1 MSVVSSRVS
10 SVSSILKNGVRSQLL
25 RQSNRVYFKLPQ
37 DLRNIIYNFEA
48 GSGAKDYEELICIL
62 RDSIIKDKDLIE
74 FLSNVRQCISL
85 LGPIHKVFIETLLQ
99 MKWMN
104 RPSDVTSAYKAFLE
118 DLICMQI
125 HYAKNVIDN
134 LVEQFKPDK
143 DDDAKWQNGECSA
156 EDIQR
161 LNHIHDVLQK
171 ILKVVPMSSKLLLQ
185 SVRARYPYII
195 HGTHTHQ
202 VYVYALIQILDY
214 APQLRSDILS
224 LIINRLMVLD
234 VNIPRLE
241 VDNEEDDIMD
251 DSSECD
257 STTGNENNALDNE
270 ETSALTESD
279 KMHPIANKLDV
290 CMELILKYM
299 HDFCFL
305 NNVLQIECLK
315 SLYTDTLKIFETVVL
330 PTHASQ
336 YVQYIMF
343 YICSFKT
350 AVVEAFVDWLWR
362 KTSNPNAPSVIRQ
375 SSVAYIANLS
385 VTATFITTGL
395 VEALQFKM
403 CTWIHNYINAQDH
416 SNYIQDENK
425 EHTVFYAI
433 CQALF
438 LMIAERH
445 KDYPDSKKYMTY
457 LQELDLAKIITCK
470 LNPLKSCHPEIVH
483 NFAEVTRI
491 YQLAYCYTIIENNT
505 RNQLPLFNT
514 KKSIPTTVE
523 NFFPFSSYM
532 LQRSG
537 HRIIPLLR
545 DNISSS
551 EHRTTAI
558 KYREDDEYM
567 TEY

>member
-10 SVSSILKNGVRSQLL
+10 SVSSILKTPGVRSQLI
-25 RQSNRVYFKLPQ
+25 RQSNRVYFKLPK
-37 DLRNIIYNFEA
+37 DLKSIIYNFEA
-48 GSGAKDYEELICIL
+48 GNGVKDYEDLICIL
-62 RDSIIKDKDLIE
+62 RDSNIKDTDLIE

-85 LGPIHKVFIETLLQ
+85 LGPNHKVFVETLLQ
-99 MKWMN
+99 IKWTT
-104 RPSDVTSAYKAFLE
+104 RSLHLTTAYKAFIE

-125 HYAKNVIDN
+125 HYAKNAIDN
-134 LVEQFKPDK
+134 LIEQFKPDEN
-143 DDDAKWQNGECSA
+143 DDAEWKNGECKE
-156 EDIQR
+156 EDVQR

-185 SVRARYPYII
+185 SLRARFPYIA
-195 HGTHTHQ
+195 HGTHTHE

-214 APQLRSDILS
+214 APQLRSDVLS

-234 VNIPRLE
+234 VNIPHLE
-241 VDNEEDDIMD
+241 IDSEEEDLMD

-257 STTGNENNALDNE
+257 STLGNENVQENNVT
-270 ETSALTESD
+270 ETD
-279 KMHPIANKLDV
+279 KIHPIAHKLDV

-299 HDFCFL
+299 HNSCFV
-305 NNVLQIECLK
+305 NGVLQIECLK
-315 SLYTDTLKIFETVVL
+315 SLYFDLLQIFETVIL

-362 KTSNPNAPSVIRQ
+362 KVTDPNIPPVIRQ
-375 SSVAYIANLS
+375 SSVAYIASLL
-385 VTATFITTGL
+385 VTATYVTTGL
-395 VEALQFKM
+395 VKAVQFKISK
-403 CTWIHNYINAQDH
+403 WIHDYIIMQDR

-425 EHTVFYAI
+425 EHSVFYSI

-438 LMIAERH
+438 LLIAKRH
-445 KDYPDSKKYMTY
+445 NDYSDSKKYMLY

-470 LNPLKSCHPEIVH
+470 LNPLKACHPEIVH
-483 NFAEVTRI
+483 HFAEVTRM

-505 RNQLPLFNT
+505 RNQLPLFDSKRAIVST
-514 KKSIPTTVE
+514 IE
-523 NFFPFSSYM
+523 NFLPFNTYI
-532 LQRSG
+532 LERSRQ
-537 HRIIPLLR
+537 RIISLVR
-545 DNISSS
+545 ENDAQNR
-551 EHRTTAI
+551 HKTTI
-558 KYREDDEYM
+558 DYREDIEYM